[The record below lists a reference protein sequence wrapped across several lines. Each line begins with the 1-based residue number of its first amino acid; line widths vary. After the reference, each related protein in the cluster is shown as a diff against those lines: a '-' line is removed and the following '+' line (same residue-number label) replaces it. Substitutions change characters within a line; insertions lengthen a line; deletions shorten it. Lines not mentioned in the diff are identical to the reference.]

1 MRFEFSRFC
10 DKLERCYP
18 GTLIYYNPMYFFVYT
33 EVNGPITWG
42 FGGGAYKR
50 KFTVLCLPTT
60 AHASRSFLSSFRNY
74 ALNFRVTH
82 FLNNGFVKMQVI
94 SKGN

>member
-1 MRFEFSRFC
+1 MRF
-10 DKLERCYP
+10 KVH
-18 GTLIYYNPMYFFVYT
+18 YNPMYFFVYT

-42 FGGGAYKR
+42 VGGGGGGPYKR

-60 AHASRSFLSSFRNY
+60 AHASHSFLSSFRKY

-82 FLNNGFVKMQVI
+82 FLNNGFVKMHVI
-94 SKGN
+94 SKCN